1 MSEELFATVDAQL
14 CENRQRGR
22 ESRRGATYLL
32 QGLLECACC
41 GYAYYGNKVSR
52 YRAGTKVT
60 YVYYRC
66 TGSDSHRL
74 GGNRVCENK
83 QVRTDQ
89 LDEAV
94 WQDTCE
100 LLRHPQL
107 LRKEYERRLASPD
120 GAGLLSPLKRQIT
133 AAQRSIDRL
142 IDAYADGVLE
152 RSEFEPR
159 LNRAGLA

>member
-1 MSEELFATVDAQL
+1 MA
-14 CENRQRGR
+14 
-22 ESRRGATYLL
+22 
-32 QGLLECACC
+32 
-41 GYAYYGNKVSR
+41 
-52 YRAGTKVT
+52 
-60 YVYYRC
+60 
-66 TGSDSHRL
+66 
-74 GGNRVCENK
+74 
-83 QVRTDQ
+83 TDQ

-159 LNRAGLA
+159 QTMRLRLTGLQEQLTTLETGCASSPHCARR